1 MQILGDHA
9 IKLPGG
15 HAVQTWKSPE
25 MTVFECCERLMNVF
39 FSDLHCLER
48 RVSVSSVM

>member
-1 MQILGDHA
+1 MQILGGHA

-25 MTVFECCERLMNVF
+25 MTVFECCEMLMNVF
-39 FSDLHCLER
+39 QICIALKGVCQSAL
-48 RVSVSSVM
+48 